1 MENQYKRLFDSIA
14 PIKSDEELLRAV
26 LDRKAEKMS
35 SKKKFSKKAIL
46 IPVAAAA
53 LLGTTAIGVS
63 AAYQWNLP
71 AAFEDLFRNRFE
83 EYNGTSGSKMKNVM
97 FDFSVIGKEL
107 DLTFNF
113 ENCDVVIK
121 GIAADEHS
129 AYLLYDVVFA
139 EDYDFTLANGEE
151 WSVNLRPNID
161 MSLVK
166 NYDGEVH
173 PSVECIN
180 GFMNMEDSIAHCFST
195 VNISGISLQDKP
207 IVYSFDSLVRKSGDK
222 EDVLELEE
230 KKFSVDMDFCLSG
243 NSVELRPNES
253 ITLESGETGTVNYI
267 GLSTFGLELNV
278 EWEDEYLKETNMC
291 EKLKNAVTINYKDGT
306 TSDSTT
312 FTSQYLGGSGRS
324 FNSRTDDNSYYSSV
338 LLSWVY
344 PVYMQDIKSVTIGGK
359 TYKVETVD
367 NDPEL
372 APFDFSSVGTAIGE
386 SRKGEG
392 YTLTIDGVVAD
403 THTAHFMYTI
413 EFNDKF
419 PYDYKHTDV
428 DDTGWF
434 DWGVRDFEI
443 TINGVQ
449 ANTGSSISGADNIWL
464 NDNTLRGSFTIGC
477 GDMSF
482 ENSDITL
489 NIGTLR
495 RPHITDCLLDDEQK
509 IDCGM
514 SFDFR
519 TGDMSGMERSAAP
532 NKTIALEGIGNAVVT
547 EVNITPFRLNYTILP
562 ADGQK
567 VSFEEFFNAIFADDG
582 GICIT
587 LKNGVNISAT
597 TCTSAPMNGGI
608 ECSVELSYPV
618 NPADVVNIT
627 LCGHKIE
634 LSSAAANVT
643 AQSSSDKSGYD
654 FSKLDGKELGQ
665 TIKGSGFTL
674 NLDKVVADVHN
685 AYIFYTLKFDEDTD
699 YVSGTPGNWT
709 FNYDVKLDG
718 KSRSHSLSD
727 SRPYLE
733 DSVLKG
739 SFGLTF
745 SEYDLTGKTI
755 TLSFNSLDYSKTT
768 LSSLGEKHIGFIESA
783 DIVMDFDLRLNK
795 TLTLTPNIEIE
806 FDGLIAVLSEVTVTP
821 FGMSYSVA
829 LPMEQLDDT
838 DKYFEFLGKV
848 QEELKNFGYG
858 APLITFADGSVGY
871 DLINGGSGCAGETFR
886 SECRFTRLIDT
897 SDIRSINFGKY
908 VVDVG

>member
-97 FDFSVIGKEL
+97 FDFS
-107 DLTFNF
+107 
-113 ENCDVVIK
+113 
-121 GIAADEHS
+121 
-129 AYLLYDVVFA
+129 
-139 EDYDFTLANGEE
+139 
-151 WSVNLRPNID
+151 
-161 MSLVK
+161 
-166 NYDGEVH
+166 
-173 PSVECIN
+173 
-180 GFMNMEDSIAHCFST
+180 
-195 VNISGISLQDKP
+195 
-207 IVYSFDSLVRKSGDK
+207 
-222 EDVLELEE
+222 
-230 KKFSVDMDFCLSG
+230 
-243 NSVELRPNES
+243 
-253 ITLESGETGTVNYI
+253 
-267 GLSTFGLELNV
+267 
-278 EWEDEYLKETNMC
+278 
-291 EKLKNAVTINYKDGT
+291 
-306 TSDSTT
+306 
-312 FTSQYLGGSGRS
+312 
-324 FNSRTDDNSYYSSV
+324 
-338 LLSWVY
+338 
-344 PVYMQDIKSVTIGGK
+344 
-359 TYKVETVD
+359 
-367 NDPEL
+367 
-372 APFDFSSVGTAIGE
+372 SVGTAIGE

-428 DDTGWF
+428 DGTGWF

-449 ANTGSSISGADNIWL
+449 ANTGSSMSDVDKIWL
-464 NDNTLRGSFTIGC
+464 NNNTLRGRFTIVC

-495 RPHITDCLLDDEQK
+495 RSHITDCLLDDEQK

-514 SFDFR
+514 SFNFK

-547 EVNITPFRLNYTILP
+547 EVNITPFGLNYTILP

-627 LCGHKIE
+627 LCGHEID
-634 LSSAAANVT
+634 LSAAAANVT
-643 AQSSSDKSGYD
+643 AQ
-654 FSKLDGKELGQ
+654 
-665 TIKGSGFTL
+665 
-674 NLDKVVADVHN
+674 
-685 AYIFYTLKFDEDTD
+685 
-699 YVSGTPGNWT
+699 
-709 FNYDVKLDG
+709 
-718 KSRSHSLSD
+718 
-727 SRPYLE
+727 
-733 DSVLKG
+733 
-739 SFGLTF
+739 
-745 SEYDLTGKTI
+745 
-755 TLSFNSLDYSKTT
+755 
-768 LSSLGEKHIGFIESA
+768 
-783 DIVMDFDLRLNK
+783 
-795 TLTLTPNIEIE
+795 
-806 FDGLIAVLSEVTVTP
+806 
-821 FGMSYSVA
+821 
-829 LPMEQLDDT
+829 
-838 DKYFEFLGKV
+838 
-848 QEELKNFGYG
+848 
-858 APLITFADGSVGY
+858 
-871 DLINGGSGCAGETFR
+871 
-886 SECRFTRLIDT
+886 
-897 SDIRSINFGKY
+897 
-908 VVDVG
+908 